1 LELWWW
7 WWWLVF
13 LLGVKKFA
21 DQRRE
26 EEEGQHPIGNLEAA
40 TLVLNCFGRER
51 DIEREGSKDGAA
63 DVRVVQRPKSS
74 SYQTTQPATGLFFCP
89 MKEKKAKDQSV
100 AGGSVTELSSVFG
113 LAALSAVLLCS
124 V

>member
-1 LELWWW
+1 M
-7 WWWLVF
+7 F